1 MSNHTV
7 SPTASNSIWDYFIYS
22 GATSNGVAA
31 DTTRGQINY
40 SYSTAQPFAV
50 YPDNTTVNI
59 FGPLFLPRV
68 YGKDLSAF
76 EIAATGKVAMTLGDV
91 HSFDFTRCNATSNI
105 SIVTQLTDSFNIRTS
120 NCSMYFDGSNGN
132 ALLSAT
138 SNITLSAP
146 YINLS
151 MSNLDILANNLS
163 LTAYSNVYISG
174 SNGVNIFSS
183 SNASISVSSNNN
195 WNVNLFA
202 ASNVIASA
210 SSKFLANGYNTL
222 NLIGSQSN
230 VSLLMTGNKY
240 SVTSTSDIT
249 ETSSGGSFNAIG
261 YTTLNLV
268 GSASNASLTMAND
281 NVFVAATSNIADTAG
296 GSYTA
301 TGVGSLTLIG
311 SQSNVSLAMANS
323 NLTIV
328 STKNISET
336 AATTFSATGTVNVA
350 LAGSAGTATI
360 GLSNQSLLLYSASNM
375 VSGTSNQ
382 YVVTAASNMS
392 LSTTNGTVFIGSA
405 SNSTSL
411 SMANNNANLTAS
423 NGNILVESWS
433 NVTLNGHSNVLI
445 MSAQS
450 NDYILLNNGGLSNI
464 DIYSINKVNMS
475 ASNLMA
481 FTALSNFTVVSGG
494 SNSSLTM
501 DNSSNVAL
509 LANHNVTVSGLSN
522 VYLKTTVNSINII
535 DTGNTSTQVFTVAGK
550 NVMTLNS
557 NNLILNGDLQI
568 NGIIDSTFTNVS
580 VNNLSVQDSSITLC
594 TQSNGVLLDSSGI
607 NDKSGFLISGSNSL
621 GGSWTGSNSP
631 GEKSLLW
638 NSLGATCDMSNLGTS
653 NATQEPFWELKGGA
667 FYITAEK
674 PTNSIL
680 TGSVMGSNVSFG
692 FRINDYDELEIV
704 KKYTFSNA
712 TTAASNYTKKIA
724 RFGRVLF

>member
-7 SPTASNSIWDYFIYS
+7 SPTASNSLWDYFIYS

-31 DTTRGQINY
+31 DTSRGTINY

-105 SIVTQLTDSFNIRTS
+105 SIVTQLTDSFNITTS
-120 NCSMYFDGSNGN
+120 NTSMKFDGSNGN

-138 SNITLSAP
+138 SNITLTAP
-146 YINLS
+146 YINLN
-151 MSNLDILANNLS
+151 MTEFNIA
-163 LTAYSNVYISG
+163 AYSNVFISG

-183 SNASISVSSNNN
+183 SNASVSVSSNNN
-195 WNVNLFA
+195 WNVDIFA
-202 ASNVIASA
+202 ASNIVSSA
-210 SSKFLANGYNTL
+210 SNEFLATGYNTL

-240 SVTSTSDIT
+240 SVIATSDVS
-249 ETSSGGSFNAIG
+249 ETSSGGAFNATG
-261 YTTLNLV
+261 YTQLNLV
-268 GSASNASLTMAND
+268 GSASNASLQMANF
-281 NVFVAATSNIADTAG
+281 NVYVAATSNIAETAG
-296 GSYTA
+296 GSYTTTA
-301 TGVGSLTLIG
+301 VGSLNLIG
-311 SQSNVSLAMANS
+311 SQSNVSFAMANS

-328 STKNISET
+328 STKNIIAT
-336 AATTFSATGTVNVA
+336 AATTYMATGTVNLA
-350 LAGSAGTATI
+350 LAGSAGTATV
-360 GLSNQSLLLYSASNM
+360 GLTNQSLLLYSASNM
-375 VSGTSNQ
+375 VSSTSNQ
-382 YVVTAASNMS
+382 YVVTASSNMS
-392 LSTTNGTVFIGSA
+392 LSTTNGSVFIASA

-411 SMANNNANLTAS
+411 SMANKQVSLTAS

-481 FTALSNFTVVSGG
+481 FTAFSNFTVVSGG
-494 SNSSLTM
+494 SNSSFTM

-509 LANHNVTVSGLSN
+509 LANHNVTVSGQSN
-522 VYLKTTVNSINII
+522 VYLKTNVNSINIV

-594 TQSNGVLLDSSGI
+594 TQSNGYLLDSSGI
-607 NDKSGFLISGSNSL
+607 NDKAGFLISGSNSL

-653 NATQEPFWELKGGA
+653 NAAQEPFWELKGGA

-704 KKYTFSNA
+704 KKYTFSNS

-724 RFGRVLF
+724 RFGRILF